1 MVDLSIRLVMA
12 MNYIRTL
19 RHQYGRR
26 RAIESALRRFTTR
39 ARAISVARRI
49 P

>member
-1 MVDLSIRLVMA
+1 MVDLSIRLVMV
-12 MNYIRTL
+12 MDYFRTL
-19 RHQYGRR
+19 RHQYRRR
-26 RAIESALRRFTTR
+26 RATDSALRRFTTR